1 MHIASDRL
9 RSKLSE
15 IELRHLN
22 QCAECNSDYQLL
34 TQLTDSAENSDLI
47 NPPDLVWQKIQYSMA
62 NKHQPQKTV
71 WRQLSVLAASIVFAG
86 FGWLVV
92 NNYQLQSQLELV
104 LQVNQ
109 NLELQLFE
117 NKLPSYRQT
126 QLLNEVRLLESRL
139 MNASSTK
146 EKLTLLK
153 RRQKLIADMV
163 KSQQGNQYEFS
174 I

>member
-1 MHIASDRL
+1 
-9 RSKLSE
+9 
-15 IELRHLN
+15 
-22 QCAECNSDYQLL
+22 
-34 TQLTDSAENSDLI
+34 
-47 NPPDLVWQKIQYSMA
+47 
-62 NKHQPQKTV
+62 
-71 WRQLSVLAASIVFAG
+71 VLAASIVFAG